1 MVRRAALG
9 LLGAL
14 ILQVGA
20 ARAED
25 KCFTRLDNGV
35 DMTGWKRS
43 ATNHHG
49 PGEGWAVEGGAF
61 VGKQTAGNKGG
72 ILMTEKSYKDVEVI
86 FEVKIDWGCDSGF
99 FFRTTAGDRAYQV
112 NIDHLQDAGVG
123 TIYGEG
129 FAQELRYRPYF
140 LSNNGSTAT
149 KDPVLTPIFDLTKW
163 PTIWKPT
170 DFNEMRARVE
180 GNPPHM
186 QVWIAGTQ
194 VMDYTDTLLRAE
206 IDAQGPLAIQVHGGA
221 ERWIPNGSVSF
232 RNIRVKDLTLPC
244 DPGAG
249 GAGGSGGSAG
259 AGGSSNAGA
268 GGSAGTNTSAGGGA
282 GGTPGGVAG
291 MSAAGGGGSATA
303 GTSSGGSGGVEM
315 NIPNDGVSGSVS
327 AAPPASADDGGCGCR
342 AVGSHESE
350 KAAWILVGLA
360 CAASWPRR
368 ASRRRYVRT
377 PWHSGQK

>member
-1 MVRRAALG
+1 MKRSVVV
-9 LLGAL
+9 LGAL
-14 ILQVGA
+14 ILQTGVA
-20 ARAED
+20 SAQE

-43 ATNHHG
+43 TTNHHG
-49 PGEGWAVEGGAF
+49 LGEGWAVEGGAF

-72 ILMTEKSYKDVEVI
+72 ILMTDKSYKDVEVI

-140 LSNNGSTAT
+140 LSNQGNTAT
-149 KDPVLTPIFDLTKW
+149 KDPTLTPSFDLSKW

-170 DFNEMRARVE
+170 DFNEIRARVE
-180 GNPPHM
+180 GNPPRM
-186 QVWIAGTQ
+186 QVWISGLQ
-194 VMDYTDTLLRAE
+194 VMDYTDKMQRAE

-232 RNIRVKDLTLPC
+232 RNIRVKDLTVPC
-244 DPGAG
+244 DD
-249 GAGGSGGSAG
+249 GAGGSGGAGGGG
-259 AGGSSNAGA
+259 AGGNAGA
-268 GGSAGTNTSAGGGA
+268 SGSSGASSTAGGGA
-282 GGTPGGVAG
+282 GG
-291 MSAAGGGGSATA
+291 AAGGSAGASGAGAAGASSSAGS
-303 GTSSGGSGGVEM
+303 SSSSGSGGEPYY
-315 NIPNDGVSGSVS
+315 PNEGYSGTP
-327 AAPPASADDGGCGCR
+327 ATPAPASADSSGCGCR
-342 AVGSHESE
+342 AAGSSRD
-350 KAAWILVGLA
+350 AGSVAWILVGLA

-368 ASRRRYVRT
+368 AVRRRGGRLSVD
-377 PWHSGQK
+377 

>member
-1 MVRRAALG
+1 
-9 LLGAL
+9 
-14 ILQVGA
+14 
-20 ARAED
+20 
-25 KCFTRLDNGV
+25 
-35 DMTGWKRS
+35 
-43 ATNHHG
+43 
-49 PGEGWAVEGGAF
+49 VEGGAF
-61 VGKQTAGNKGG
+61 VGRQTAGNKGG
-72 ILMTEKSYKDVEVI
+72 ILMTEKAYKDVEVI

-149 KDPVLTPIFDLTKW
+149 KDPVLTPIFDLAKW

-186 QVWIAGTQ
+186 QVWIAGTR
-194 VMDYTDTLLRAE
+194 VMDYTDAMLRAE

-232 RNIRVKDLTLPC
+232 RNIRVKDLTVPC
-244 DPGAG
+244 DPGSGGAG
-249 GAGGSGGSAG
+249 GAGGSGGSGGASSGGAGGAGGINPSAGAG
-259 AGGSSNAGA
+259 AGGATGGAAGMGA
-268 GGSAGTNTSAGGGA
+268 AGSAGSA
-282 GGTPGGVAG
+282 T
-291 MSAAGGGGSATA
+291 GGST
-303 GTSSGGSGGVEM
+303 TSGGSGGVEM
-315 NIPNDGVSGSVS
+315 NIPNDGVSGSVAS
-327 AAPPASADDGGCGCR
+327 APPGSTTSGGCSCR
-342 AVGSHESE
+342 AAGSAQTAT
-350 KAAWILVGLA
+350 AAWILVGLA

-368 ASRRRYVRT
+368 AGRRGRPRA
-377 PWHSGQK
+377 